1 MKDNLKDEFG
11 NIHPAIRANY
21 SATVE
26 LYFHFLGVRYELSS
40 LGLGFASLRDELV
53 TDSSEGEIETIIS
66 GKVSRWKIR
75 LTTPL
80 DGSNKRFEL
89 EGVG

>member
-26 LYFHFLGVRYELSS
+26 LYFHFEGVRYELSS
-40 LGLGFASLRDELV
+40 LGPGFASLRDELV
-53 TDSSEGEIETIIS
+53 ADSGEGEIETIIS
-66 GKVSRWKIR
+66 GKVSHWKVR
-75 LTTPL
+75 LTSPITGESKQL
-80 DGSNKRFEL
+80 TFDGI
-89 EGVG
+89 G